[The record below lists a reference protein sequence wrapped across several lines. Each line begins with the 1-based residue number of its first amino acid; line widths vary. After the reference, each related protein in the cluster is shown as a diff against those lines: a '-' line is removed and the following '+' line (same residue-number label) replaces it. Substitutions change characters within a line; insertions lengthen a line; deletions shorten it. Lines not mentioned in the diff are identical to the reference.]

1 MIKTAED
8 MLGVLKREYGINSQ
22 EEFWEMLKSY
32 KGYSLDIFG
41 GRKFEEVQNEEQK
54 AERH

>member
-1 MIKTAED
+1 MVKTAED
-8 MLGVLKREYGINSQ
+8 MLAVLKREYGINSQ

-41 GRKFEEVQNEEQK
+41 GRKFETAQMEIRKN
-54 AERH
+54 